1 MYTKVKM
8 PFTITEDGEKI
19 LFDRNTENT
28 HVLNQT
34 AAIIYDLCDK
44 YSIQDIANKL
54 VEGVENPPDLEE
66 VINDIYE
73 IVGMLVREKVILED
87 KTCGEV
93 NC

>member
-44 YSIQDIANKL
+44 CSIQDIANKL
-54 VEGVENPPDLEE
+54 VV
-66 VINDIYE
+66 
-73 IVGMLVREKVILED
+73 
-87 KTCGEV
+87 
-93 NC
+93 